1 MMQQK
6 TTPSTR
12 FAEFLAG
19 ARAELPIL
27 LGTTPFGLIYGVTA
41 LKAGLSPLAAIL
53 MSSIIFA
60 GSAQLITAQLIGL
73 ATPFPV
79 IAVTGAIV
87 NLRHMLY
94 SASIA
99 PYVRHLGWLWRVVL
113 SYLLTD
119 EAYAVAIAR
128 YLKEDQHNVPP
139 YAHWYYFGAGFTLW
153 ASWQLSTAFGV
164 LVGGQIPASWGLDF
178 TLALTFIALT
188 IPVLKDRPML
198 AAAFSAGLVA
208 VVFNGLPYKLGLMAA
223 ALTGITVGLVLE
235 ERQKRKETI
244 KSAEQMQAEAGR

>member
-1 MMQQK
+1 MIMPK
-6 TTPSTR
+6 NSTR
-12 FAEFLAG
+12 IREFFAG

-60 GSAQLITAQLIGL
+60 GSAQLVTAQLIGAL
-73 ATPFPV
+73 TPFPV

-94 SASIA
+94 AASLA
-99 PYVRHLGWLWRVVL
+99 PYVKHLGWLWRIVL
-113 SYLLTD
+113 AYLLTD

-128 YLKEDQHNVPP
+128 YLRDDQKPSELSPNQ
-139 YAHWYYFGAGFTLW
+139 HWYFFGAGFTLW

-164 LVGGQIPASWGLDF
+164 LVGGQIPESWGLDF

-188 IPVLKDRPML
+188 VPVLKTRPML
-198 AAAFSAGLVA
+198 AAAFSAGLIA
-208 VVFNGLPYKLGLMAA
+208 VVFNGLPYKFGLLLAA
-223 ALTGITVGLVLE
+223 FTGIAVGMALE
-235 ERQKRKETI
+235 GLQKSKKVALPTA
-244 KSAEQMQAEAGR
+244 AEKAS